1 MRVWILKYK
10 HRITKTKPWGP
21 VRETTKRKD
30 KKMKKIILTLV
41 AVLSMTNA
49 LAENESMNMNNAYAM
64 NVNYGSLSR
73 ALNLS
78 DDQLEAVKDIHSA
91 FNAAMINAASADADD
106 AKAIIASALD
116 FDLREMRAVLEN
128 DQFRKYITIL
138 NATFNNRGLNAKR

>member
-1 MRVWILKYK
+1 M
-10 HRITKTKPWGP
+10 
-21 VRETTKRKD
+21 RETTKRKD

-49 LAENESMNMNNAYAM
+49 LAENESMNMNNVYAM

-116 FDLREMRAVLEN
+116 FDLREMRAVLDN

>member
-1 MRVWILKYK
+1 
-10 HRITKTKPWGP
+10 
-21 VRETTKRKD
+21 
-30 KKMKKIILTLV
+30 MKKIILTLV

-49 LAENESMNMNNAYAM
+49 LAENESMNMNNVYAM

-138 NATFNNRGLNAKR
+138 NATFNNRGLNVKR

>member
-1 MRVWILKYK
+1 M
-10 HRITKTKPWGP
+10 
-21 VRETTKRKD
+21 RETTKRKD

-116 FDLREMRAVLEN
+116 FDLREMRAVLDN